1 MRNLITVAEFTIK
14 DMVKRKSFIVS
25 MIIILVLIVVG
36 FNIPN
41 IINSIKGENS
51 WNSKIL
57 LIDSQ
62 NLFEGNLEALNS
74 GESESSYDFIIENK
88 DISKDEIKS
97 KIETGEIDCCLKF
110 IKNST
115 EIVVDYYVE
124 SVVSFGQVPQEVLS
138 SFSSIY
144 KDVQISKLGLSAE
157 QLIELNMPFN
167 VNTIETDENAAK
179 GNQFV
184 VMLISLGLFIAIHF
198 FAYQVSS
205 SITTEKTSKI
215 METLITSTKPK
226 SIIVGKTIG
235 TGLVGLFQ
243 ILIIGTT
250 AVISAKIF
258 LPEGALDGILDM
270 SNITPMLAIVT
281 IVYFILGFFLFAFL
295 YALTGSTVSKPE
307 DISSANSPI
316 AFIETV
322 GFYLAYFSMMNP
334 SSNINMIASI
344 LPISSPFGMPFRV
357 MMGTATNT
365 QLLTSL
371 LILVVTIILIAKISI
386 KIYSSAILNY
396 GTKLSFKDMMRLYR
410 NK

>member
-1 MRNLITVAEFTIK
+1 MRDLITVAEFTIK
-14 DMVKRKSFIVS
+14 DMVKRKSFIIS

-41 IINSIKGENS
+41 IINSIKGEDS

-62 NLFEGNLEALNS
+62 NLFEGNLEILNS
-74 GESESSYDFIIENK
+74 EEAPYDFIVQNK
-88 DISKDEIKS
+88 DISKDEIKT

-110 IKNST
+110 IRNS
-115 EIVVDYYVE
+115 EGIIVDYYVG
-124 SVVSFGQVPQEVLS
+124 SIASFGQIPQDVLS

-144 KDVQISKLGLSAE
+144 KDIQISKLGLSNE
-157 QLIELNMPFN
+157 QLIELNTPFN
-167 VNTIETDENAAK
+167 VNTIETDENAAQ

-184 VMLISLGLFIAIHF
+184 VMLISLGLFMAIHF

-226 SIIVGKTIG
+226 TIIVGKTIG
-235 TGLVGLFQ
+235 AGIVGLLQ
-243 ILIIGTT
+243 VLIIGIT

-258 LPEGALDGILDM
+258 LPEGALEGILDM
-270 SNITPMLAIVT
+270 SNITPKLAIVT
-281 IVYFILGFFLFAFL
+281 VIYFILGYFLFAFL

-307 DISSANSPI
+307 DINSANSPI
-316 AFIETV
+316 AFIEV
-322 GFYLAYFSMMNP
+322 AGFYLAYFSMMNP
-334 SSNINMIASI
+334 SSNINVLASI
-344 LPISSPFGMPFRV
+344 IPISSPFSMPFRV
-357 MMGTATNT
+357 MMGTATTT

-371 LILVVTIILIAKISI
+371 IVLVATIALIAKISI

-396 GTKLSFKDMMRLYR
+396 GTKLSMKDMMRLY
-410 NK
+410 KSK

>member
-1 MRNLITVAEFTIK
+1 MRDLITVAEFTIK
-14 DMVKRKSFIVS
+14 DMVKRKSFIIS

-41 IINSIKGENS
+41 IISTIKGEDS

-62 NLFEGNLEALNS
+62 NLFEGNLEVLNS
-74 GESESSYDFIIENK
+74 EESGYDFIVQNR
-88 DISKDEIKS
+88 DISKDEIKT
-97 KIETGEIDCCLKF
+97 KIEAGDIDCCLKF
-110 IKNST
+110 IKNSSG
-115 EIVVDYYVE
+115 IVVNYYVE
-124 SVVSFGQVPQEVLS
+124 SIASFGQIPQEVLS
-138 SFSSIY
+138 TFSSIY
-144 KDVQISKLGLSAE
+144 KDIQISKLGLSQE
-157 QLIELNMPFN
+157 QLIELNIPFN
-167 VNTIETDENAAK
+167 VNTIETDENAAQ

-184 VMLISLGLFIAIHF
+184 VMLISLGLFMAIHF

-226 SIIVGKTIG
+226 TIIVGKTIG
-235 TGLVGLFQ
+235 AGIVGLLQ
-243 ILIIGTT
+243 VLMIGAT
-250 AVISAKIF
+250 AVISANLF

-270 SNITPMLAIVT
+270 SNITPLLAVVT
-281 IVYFILGFFLFAFL
+281 VIYFILGYFLFAFL

-307 DISSANSPI
+307 DINSANSPI
-316 AFIETV
+316 AFIEIA
-322 GFYLAYFSMMNP
+322 GFYLAYFSMVNP
-334 SSNINMIASI
+334 SSNINVLASM
-344 LPISSPFGMPFRV
+344 LPISSPFSMPFRV
-357 MMGTATNT
+357 MMGTATNV

-371 LILVVTIILIAKISI
+371 LILVATIMLIAKISI

-396 GTKLSFKDMMRLYR
+396 GTKLSLKDMMKIYR

>member
-1 MRNLITVAEFTIK
+1 MRDLITVAEFTIK
-14 DMVKRKSFIVS
+14 DMVKRKSFIIS

-41 IINSIKGENS
+41 IINMIKGEDS

-62 NLFEGNLEALNS
+62 NLFEGNLEILNS
-74 GESESSYDFIIENK
+74 EEYPYDFIIQNN
-88 DISKDEIKS
+88 DISKDEIKT

-110 IKNST
+110 IKSSSG
-115 EIVVDYYVE
+115 IVVDYYVE
-124 SVVSFGQVPQEVLS
+124 SVVSFGQIPQEVLS

-144 KDVQISKLGLSAE
+144 KDIQISKLGLNEE
-157 QLIELNMPFN
+157 QLIELNTPFN
-167 VNTIETDENAAK
+167 VNTIETDENAAE

-184 VMLISLGLFIAIHF
+184 VMLISLGLFMAIHF

-215 METLITSTKPK
+215 METLITSTKPTA
-226 SIIVGKTIG
+226 IIAGKTIG
-235 TGLVGLFQ
+235 AGIVGLLQ
-243 ILIIGTT
+243 VLIIGVT
-250 AVISAKIF
+250 AVISAKVF

-316 AFIETV
+316 AFIEIA

-334 SSNINMIASI
+334 SSNINVVASI
-344 LPISSPFGMPFRV
+344 LPISSPFSMPFRV
-357 MMGTATNT
+357 MMGTATST
-365 QLLTSL
+365 QLLASL
-371 LILVVTIILIAKISI
+371 LILIATIILIAKISI

-396 GTKLSFKDMMRLYR
+396 GTKLNFKDMIKIYK
-410 NK
+410 NKA

>member
-1 MRNLITVAEFTIK
+1 MRDLITVAEFTIK
-14 DMVKRKSFIVS
+14 DMVKRKSFIIS

-41 IINSIKGENS
+41 IINSIKGEDS

-62 NLFEGNLEALNS
+62 NIFEGNLEILNS
-74 GESESSYDFIIENK
+74 EESPYDFIVQNN
-88 DISKDEIKS
+88 DISKDEIKT

-110 IKNST
+110 IKNSSG
-115 EIVVDYYVE
+115 IVVDYYVE
-124 SVVSFGQVPQEVLS
+124 SIASFGQIPQEVLS

-144 KDVQISKLGLSAE
+144 KDIQISKLGLSIA
-157 QLIELNMPFN
+157 QLIELNTPFN
-167 VNTIETDENAAK
+167 VNTIETDENAAQ

-184 VMLISLGLFIAIHF
+184 VMLISLGLFMAIHF

-226 SIIVGKTIG
+226 TIILGKTIG
-235 TGLVGLFQ
+235 AGIVGLLQ
-243 ILIIGTT
+243 VLIIGVT

-258 LPEGALDGILDM
+258 LPQGALEGILDM
-270 SNITPMLAIVT
+270 SNITPKLAVVT
-281 IVYFILGFFLFAFL
+281 VIYFILGYFLFAFL

-307 DISSANSPI
+307 DINSANSPI
-316 AFIETV
+316 AFVEIA

-334 SSNINMIASI
+334 SSNINVLASI
-344 LPISSPFGMPFRV
+344 LPISSPFSMPFRV

-365 QLLTSL
+365 ELLASL
-371 LILVVTIILIAKISI
+371 LILIATIALIAKISI

-396 GTKLSFKDMMRLYR
+396 GTKLSMKDMMKIY
-410 NK
+410 KSK

>member
-1 MRNLITVAEFTIK
+1 MRDLITVAEFTIK
-14 DMVKRKSFIVS
+14 DMVKRKSFIIS

-41 IINSIKGENS
+41 IINSIKGEDS

-62 NLFEGNLEALNS
+62 NIFEGNLEILNS
-74 GESESSYDFIIENK
+74 EESPYDFIVQNN
-88 DISKDEIKS
+88 DISKDEIKT

-110 IKNST
+110 IKNSSG
-115 EIVVDYYVE
+115 IVVDYYVE
-124 SVVSFGQVPQEVLS
+124 SIASFGQIPQEVLS

-144 KDVQISKLGLSAE
+144 KDIQISKLGLSTA
-157 QLIELNMPFN
+157 QLIELNTPFN
-167 VNTIETDENAAK
+167 VNTIETDENAAQ

-184 VMLISLGLFIAIHF
+184 VMLISLGLFMAIHF

-226 SIIVGKTIG
+226 TIIVGKTIG
-235 TGLVGLFQ
+235 AGIVGLLQ
-243 ILIIGTT
+243 VLTIGVT
-250 AVISAKIF
+250 AVISAKLF
-258 LPEGALDGILDM
+258 LPEGALEGILDM
-270 SNITPMLAIVT
+270 SNITPKLAIVT
-281 IVYFILGFFLFAFL
+281 VVYFILGYFLFAFL

-307 DISSANSPI
+307 DINSANSPI
-316 AFIETV
+316 AFVEIA

-334 SSNINMIASI
+334 SSNINMLASI
-344 LPISSPFGMPFRV
+344 IPISSPFSMPFRV
-357 MMGTATNT
+357 MIGTATNT
-365 QLLTSL
+365 QLFSSL
-371 LILVVTIILIAKISI
+371 IILIATIALIAKISI

-396 GTKLSFKDMMRLYR
+396 GTKLSMKDMMKIY
-410 NK
+410 KSK